1 MAKNLTAR
9 IVPFADSAET
19 WGIVWVRATGWLG
32 QHPGFLAAAMAGGTP
47 PTCVLVEN
55 GRQPVAVMPFLEE
68 SRAGSR
74 LLRHVSPAPFGGIL
88 VEDQQRLFSDESWRR
103 TIFEAIAEALR
114 PISRATVVFQPGLI
128 DVRPLVWQGWT
139 AAPHYNYI
147 SRWDTADAFEK
158 NLSSSARRQVAKARR
173 EGLTAHVESD
183 MTSFFA
189 LRAATQKRQE
199 FRDPIRPEGYAAML
213 AFNHHGL
220 RSMAMSVR
228 DAVGRVHAG
237 ALYSAGHH
245 RAYYLVGAS
254 DPELLGS
261 GAPTLLHVEAIKW
274 MEANAWP
281 RTFDW
286 VGANERGVAQFKSEF
301 NPELEMLLR
310 CEWRGT
316 RARILDAVR
325 DVRRVS

>member
-9 IVPFADSAET
+9 IVPFAESAET

-55 GRQPVAVMPFLEE
+55 GRQPVAIVPFLEE
-68 SRAGSR
+68 SRAGTR
-74 LLRHVSPAPFGGIL
+74 LLRHVSPASFGGVL
-88 VEDQQRLFSDESWRR
+88 VEDQQRLFTDDSWRR
-103 TIFEAIAEALR
+103 GILDAIAGALR
-114 PISRATVVFQPGLI
+114 PIGRATVVFQPGMT
-128 DVRPLVWQGWT
+128 DVRALIWQGWT
-139 AAPHYNYI
+139 AAPHYNYF
-147 SRWDTADAFEK
+147 SRWDSAEAFEK
-158 NLSSSARRQVAKARR
+158 NMSSSARRQLTKARR
-173 EGLTAHVESD
+173 EGLSVHVEPD

-189 LRAATQKRQE
+189 LRAATQKRQN
-199 FRDPIRPEGYAAML
+199 FRDPIRPEGYTAMHT
-213 AFNHHGL
+213 FNKHGL
-220 RSMAMSVR
+220 RSMAMTVR
-228 DAVGRVHAG
+228 DGGGRVHAG
-237 ALYSAGHH
+237 ALYTAGHH

-261 GAPTLLHVEAIKW
+261 GAPTLLHVEAIRW
-274 MEANAWP
+274 MEANDWP
-281 RTFDW
+281 RVFDW

-301 NPELEMLLR
+301 NPELELLLR

-325 DVRRVS
+325 DIKRS